1 MGGLQFT
8 KSHEWILFDEDEN
21 TAKIGIS
28 DYAQEELGDIVF
40 VNLPEIGDRFDLGDV
55 VADIESVKAVSDI
68 YSPIAGVVKAINE
81 ELFDSPEIINEDPH
95 EAWFIEFS
103 DVTET
108 EDFLTE
114 DEYNVFVKGGGE

>member
-40 VNLPEIGDRFDLGDV
+40 VNLPEIGDSFDLGDV

-108 EDFLTE
+108 EGFLTE

>member
-1 MGGLQFT
+1 MGELQFT

>member
-1 MGGLQFT
+1 MGELQFT

-81 ELFDSPEIINEDPH
+81 ELLDSPEIINEDPH

>member
-40 VNLPEIGDRFDLGDV
+40 VNLPEIGDSFDLGDV

-81 ELFDSPEIINEDPH
+81 ELLDSPEIINEDPH

>member
-1 MGGLQFT
+1 M
-8 KSHEWILFDEDEN
+8 
-21 TAKIGIS
+21 
-28 DYAQEELGDIVF
+28 
-40 VNLPEIGDRFDLGDV
+40 

-81 ELFDSPEIINEDPH
+81 ELLDSPEIINEDPH